1 MKLEGAIARLIS
13 AMFHP
18 LVMPTIG
25 ILILFQLNTYIRFSI
40 PDSVRRFLLVIIFVN
55 TALAPLLTLVVL
67 RRTRMISCM
76 LLEDRQDRLLPL
88 LFTSLFYIF
97 TYYLLRQFSLPSLIY
112 YYVMGTATLALI
124 SLMITFRWKISLHMV
139 SLGGIT
145 GFLISTALLLKTD
158 MAWLIMLC
166 FLVSGAVGTSRL
178 ILKAHSQEEVYVGYL
193 LGMAVMLI
201 LYAYLRV

>member
-1 MKLEGAIARLIS
+1 MKFEGAIARLFS
-13 AMFHP
+13 AVFHP
-18 LVMPTIG
+18 LVMPTVGMI
-25 ILILFQLNTYIRFSI
+25 ILFQLNTYIRFSI
-40 PDSVRRFLLVIIFVN
+40 SDPARHFLLVVMFLN
-55 TALAPLLTLVVL
+55 TALAPLLSVYLL
-67 RRTRMISCM
+67 RRSKIVSLMS
-76 LLEDRQDRLLPL
+76 LEDRQDRLLPL
-88 LFTSLFYIF
+88 LIASLFFIF
-97 TYYLLRQFSLPSLIY
+97 TYYLLKQLSLPSLIY
-112 YYVMGTATLALI
+112 YYVMGAAILVLT

-139 SLGGIT
+139 SLGGFT

-178 ILKAHSQEEVYVGYL
+178 ILKAHSQAQVYTGYL